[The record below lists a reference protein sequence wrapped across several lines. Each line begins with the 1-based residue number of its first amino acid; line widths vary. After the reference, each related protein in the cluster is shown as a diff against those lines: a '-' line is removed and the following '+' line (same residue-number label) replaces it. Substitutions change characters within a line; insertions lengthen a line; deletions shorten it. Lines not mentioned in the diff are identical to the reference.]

1 MGWKEVWRRKR
12 AVVDWLREMR
22 PLKDRRRRR
31 RRSHRWHSRSKER
44 VQLKIQYNSNGI
56 TLVWNWSCKL
66 SRQALKTPPHLVLK
80 GFTPIGQLQCQ
91 INYRYTSEPHQ
102 KTNQVQKPASLIM
115 TFCRECNCCFRFS
128 V

>member
-12 AVVDWLREMR
+12 AVVDWLRREMR

-102 KTNQVQKPASLIM
+102 KTNQVQKPAKPDHDLLS
-115 TFCRECNCCFRFS
+115 
-128 V
+128 